1 MSVRSVDVS
10 AIYELLY
17 NPKYAPQRSPSA
29 RIEGMTIDGESTF
42 ILMKEVGEYF
52 QVDEATRAIWN
63 LMDGKNT
70 LKQIFEEAKKID
82 EKLTEKEVRDIV
94 VSLAQEGFIES
105 TEPEIEEKRVE
116 MVSAFQLDIRLLRDS
131 SKTLKGFFRIT
142 RKLIKKEELLIG
154 VGVVILG
161 VILFGGNF
169 LQILSN
175 PNKFEILGSTL
186 LGLFFYEEIILL
198 PVYLIHEL
206 AHAAVCDY
214 YGGKPRELGTGFY
227 YFAPFFYCDT
237 SDGWRLGRRAR
248 IMISLAGP
256 LSTVIVGS
264 LFVFAGYFVNPGFGR
279 NVLEVAAFFCFYGT
293 LANIS
298 PFIETDGYYILS
310 DLLNIPNLRDESF
323 GYIKR
328 AFLRIIGRPVKRV
341 RYSASRRRILL
352 IYSLIGL
359 AWLVFFG
366 YTTLRLTYF
375 YSQDAYRALLTLVQ
389 ITIRIQPLN
398 PGTVGVSIAA
408 LCYFTFLI
416 VGYLIMAVVAYRKIR
431 IRGVKLETIN
441 DKRVSIFLPL
451 PSFFKRERAMQLVD
465 AAKAVSRKLTRSF
478 SVIWEPPLCVAALK
492 LGKIDQ
498 SLDEMRRDMLS
509 AEKSFK
515 SLHYKFLSKNLSS
528 SSEESENKKTLRE
541 LLNRLAKQF
550 PSFERR
556 EVVKEVS
563 KFLDRQD
570 TLIMY
575 LLHSAFGTVWTL
587 ELSPMDYKRIR
598 GELFP
603 SLIAEDLGVIDLNG
617 ELEHFKRHTVLGLDA
632 VARLSSELDRE
643 ARQVYRKPE
652 VYQATAFIEPIKS
665 RLVFVGRTEGVER
678 SIVWLGGLFL
688 YQAWAGYIREVLY
701 EAALGLKA
709 IRQGTHNSLA
719 KAQLAKL
726 SDEELQVLR
735 DNLEHLEPL
744 RKMVDGAVSR
754 IRSAYQSARNF
765 HESLVSLLEEQNFD
779 VGLYEPIL
787 KTNEEHLASVSEK
800 INNFQ
805 EEFTNVFDQLGKMV
819 VAVNEQHSKRVPE
832 SKPSKRWAKFLPL
845 GIIDIRPRTQERRYS
860 SLYYAQ
866 VKLLFATTRLL
877 YGVVIGSDI
886 VI

>member
-17 NPKYAPQRSPSA
+17 NPKYTPQRSPSA
-29 RIEGMTIDGESTF
+29 RIEEMTIDGEPTF
-42 ILMKEVGEYF
+42 ILMKEAGEYF
-52 QVDEATRAIWN
+52 QVDDATRAIWN

-70 LKQIFEEAKKID
+70 IKQIFEEAKKID
-82 EKLTEKEVRDIV
+82 EKLTEKEVKDIV

-105 TEPEIEEKRVE
+105 TEPEIEQKRVE

-256 LSTVIVGS
+256 LSTVIAGS
-264 LFVFAGYFVNPGFGR
+264 LLVFAGYFVNPGFGR
-279 NVLEVAAFFCFYGT
+279 NVLEVAAFFCLYGT

-416 VGYLIMAVVAYRKIR
+416 VGYLIMAVVVYRKIR

-492 LGKIDQ
+492 LGKVDQ
-498 SLDEMRRDMLS
+498 SLDEMRREMLS
-509 AEKSFK
+509 AEKSFRT
-515 SLHYKFLSKNLSS
+515 LHTGFLSKNRSSYSQESS
-528 SSEESENKKTLRE
+528 SRIIRE
-541 LLNRLAKQF
+541 LLKKIANQF
-550 PSFERR
+550 PSFEKRQATR
-556 EVVKEVS
+556 ELA
-563 KFLDRQD
+563 KFLERQD
-570 TLIMY
+570 MLMIY
-575 LLHSAFGTVWTL
+575 LLSSAFGTVWTL
-587 ELSPMDYKRIR
+587 ELSPADYKRIR
-598 GELFP
+598 KELFP
-603 SLIAEDLGVIDLNG
+603 ALVAEDLGVMDLSL

-632 VARLSSELDRE
+632 MARLSSELDLE
-643 ARQVYRKPE
+643 AGQVYKNPE
-652 VYQATAFIEPIKS
+652 VYQATAFIEPVKS

-688 YQAWAGYIREVLY
+688 YQAWVGYVREILY
-701 EAALGLKA
+701 EASLGLGS
-709 IRQGTHNSLA
+709 IRQGQFSSFSKT
-719 KAQLAKL
+719 QIAKL
-726 SDEELQVLR
+726 SSEELQLLR
-735 DNLEHLEPL
+735 EDFGQLDPL
-744 RKMVDGAVSR
+744 RKAVDESLLR
-754 IRSAYQSARNF
+754 IRSAYQSAKNF
-765 HESLVSLLEEQNFD
+765 HESLVSLLDEQNFD
-779 VGLYEPIL
+779 VGLYKPIL
-787 KTNEEHLASVSEK
+787 TSDDEHLAGVKEK
-800 INNFQ
+800 IDKFQ
-805 EEFTNVFDQLGKMV
+805 QEYEKALDQLEKTGLNVGEQSAKRATESGRKEGEFPPAAGFDILRRIRGK
-819 VAVNEQHSKRVPE
+819 Q
-832 SKPSKRWAKFLPL
+832 
-845 GIIDIRPRTQERRYS
+845 YS
-860 SLYYAQ
+860 QAYYSE
-866 VKLLFATTRLL
+866 VKLLFVTARLL
-877 YGVVIGSDI
+877 YSVVIASDL